1 EVRPDLVVTANF
13 DLEAYGGLNQADH
26 RVAGLAPGGGPRDA
40 ANPWGPRELRAEH
53 GLVPWDARAPL
64 IAGQPEP
71 THATLLTAGRPQ
83 AAVDS
88 LRAHEAYLRHIGDHP
103 DPAVFIPE
111 ILEEGGAAAGSQ
123 YAVTFRVHD
132 L

>member
-1 EVRPDLVVTANF
+1 MWRAWV
-13 DLEAYGGLNQADH
+13 H
-26 RVAGLAPGGGPRDA
+26 
-40 ANPWGPRELRAEH
+40 RELREEQ
-53 GLVPWDARAPL
+53 GLEPWKARALL
-64 IAGQPEP
+64 IAGHPEP
-71 THATLLTAGRPQ
+71 THAKVVTAEHTQ